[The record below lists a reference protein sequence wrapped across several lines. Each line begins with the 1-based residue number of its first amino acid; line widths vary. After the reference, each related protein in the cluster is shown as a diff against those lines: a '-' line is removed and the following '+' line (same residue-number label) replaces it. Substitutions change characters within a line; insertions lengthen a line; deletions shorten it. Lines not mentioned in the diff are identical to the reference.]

1 MSQSAKTPIRVAEDK
16 SGENFD
22 IKRAVF
28 ATLSL
33 HKEARNS
40 DYELIRRVL
49 LEYGIF
55 MSENP
60 RFDWKGYSDAI
71 TAYLRGLKAL
81 EDNFPTAP
89 NEASLKRYRR
99 LLQAST
105 PSLRADKSVKQARHE
120 KSKAWK
126 AKMKEEKHNGK

>member
-1 MSQSAKTPIRVAEDK
+1 MSQSAKTPIRVTEEK
-16 SGENFD
+16 GGENFD
-22 IKRAVF
+22 IKHTVF

-49 LEYGIF
+49 CEYGIF
-55 MSENP
+55 MSANP

-81 EDNFPTAP
+81 EDNFPAAP

-105 PSLRADKSVKQARHE
+105 PSLRADKSVKQARYE